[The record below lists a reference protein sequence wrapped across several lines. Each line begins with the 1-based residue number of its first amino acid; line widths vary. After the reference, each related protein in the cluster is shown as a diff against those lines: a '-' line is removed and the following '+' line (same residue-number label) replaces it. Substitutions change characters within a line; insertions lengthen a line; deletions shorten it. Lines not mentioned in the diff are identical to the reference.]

1 METLNLPA
9 PSSEGFHQTNTST
22 HRPTSPSSEGYHQT
36 STNTNRP
43 TSPAKEMSRV
53 LHEED
58 AASDPND
65 LHMIDLC
72 KDIMIHERDKN
83 SAYTRVLNEQIAFLK
98 SELQR
103 KQGTIETL
111 LSFLVQKDLAT
122 DGGDGD
128 GGGNG
133 GNGDWND
140 MIQRMIE
147 KENVRPVGRKSDP
160 KTEKDVENSHEKEC
174 EVKAGIMKNREREP
188 PRASDDDTGSKTFDH
203 KDAPSKDTKDV
214 HKNSTQKDDN
224 GVSTRMEYFDSTG
237 SSVLKTRRS
246 DGSAVGEKKRGGIA
260 RFERYGYKLI
270 NTDIGHF

>member
-1 METLNLPA
+1 METLNLP
-9 PSSEGFHQTNTST
+9 T
-22 HRPTSPSSEGYHQT
+22 PSSEGYHQT
-36 STNTNRP
+36 NTNTHRP

-83 SAYTRVLNEQIAFLK
+83 SAYTRVLNEQIVFLK

-111 LSFLVQKDLAT
+111 LSLLVQKDSAI
-122 DGGDGD
+122 DGGDG
-128 GGGNG
+128 GGGG
-133 GNGDWND
+133 GGGEEWND
-140 MIQRMIE
+140 VIKKMIE
-147 KENVRPVGRKSDP
+147 KENVRPVGRRSDP
-160 KTEKDVENSHEKEC
+160 KTEKDVGNVHEKEC
-174 EVKAGIMKNREREP
+174 EVKAGIMKNRESEH
-188 PRASDDDTGSKTFDH
+188 SLTSNDDAGNKTFNHNPID
-203 KDAPSKDTKDV
+203 PSKDAKDV
-214 HKNSTQKDDN
+214 HSNSTQKDDS

-237 SSVLKTRRS
+237 SSVLKTKRS